1 MIGIDM
7 VSISRFKNSTRLGRF
22 VDRFGVD
29 GTSPRAVAKTW
40 ACLEAI
46 VKAEDQAFEPDRIRV
61 KFPQG
66 QRPCVEDPH
75 DVLSGSYILSVSHEK
90 DFVIAVA
97 QRCN

>member
-1 MIGIDM
+1 M
-7 VSISRFKNSTRLGRF
+7 VSISRFRNSARIGRF

-29 GTSPRAVAKTW
+29 GSTPLAVAKTW

-46 VKAEDQAFEPDRIRV
+46 VKAEDRAFEPDRICIR
-61 KFPQG
+61 FPQG

-75 DVLSGSYILSVSHEK
+75 GVLSGQYILSVSHEK

>member
-7 VSISRFKNSTRLGRF
+7 VSVSRFRNSGRLDRF

-29 GTSPRAVAKTW
+29 GTNPEAVAKTW

-46 VKAEDQAFEPDRIRV
+46 IKAEDQAFEPDRIRV
-61 KFPQG
+61 KFPWG
-66 QRPCVEDPH
+66 QRPCVEDPNG
-75 DVLSGSYILSVSHEK
+75 VLSAQYILSVSYEK